1 MAKVFGD
8 FLEPA
13 KQELNR
19 FIRQEN
25 YIKGLSETYRLLIQ
39 NAEVEINC
47 LEQSAAK
54 HNELLINQR
63 QLTELCQSE
72 PLQPEIE
79 KFDVTEEHPWSI
91 IAESQRQTARQ
102 IRHISLNVWKSLLDS
117 TDEASKALQ
126 RWRATV

>member
-63 QLTELCQSE
+63 
-72 PLQPEIE
+72 
-79 KFDVTEEHPWSI
+79 
-91 IAESQRQTARQ
+91 
-102 IRHISLNVWKSLLDS
+102 
-117 TDEASKALQ
+117 
-126 RWRATV
+126 